1 MTKIHEQRFQGEK
14 NMADKLEITRS
25 FMESVSAGAP
35 KADLLSDNAVFR
47 ALNFNIPGKQAVL
60 KRLTDEN
67 TSKVYKTVT
76 WGAPAAD
83 KFDGIQIKGTPASGV
98 GGVIMTMLFDGD
110 KISAVQQQNVPG
122 APRAPSDMKLTPTI
136 KGFVTQALADK
147 HPMVVAYTD
156 ENGQPV
162 LSYRGSTQAFSDDQ
176 LAMWVRN
183 AGGSFLKSIQKN
195 PKVALMYRNEDTK
208 ATYQFQGRAHV
219 ASDAATRE
227 KVYQTMTQVERDHDY
242 ARTGVALIIDLDMV
256 QGQAGLGNTGPI
268 EPVRLVRAK

>member
-1 MTKIHEQRFQGEK
+1 
-14 NMADKLEITRS
+14 MADKLEIVRN
-25 FMESVSAGAP
+25 FMDSVSAGAP
-35 KADLLSDNAVFR
+35 QAELLSDNAVFR

-60 KRLTDEN
+60 KRLTDEG

-76 WGAPAAD
+76 WQPPFAD
-83 KFDGIQIKGTPASGV
+83 TFDGIQIKGTLASGA
-98 GGVIMTMLFDGD
+98 GGVIMTMLFEGD

-122 APRAPSDMKLTPTI
+122 ASRAPSEMKLTPTI
-136 KGFVTQALADK
+136 KSFVTEALATK

-156 ENGQPV
+156 EAGQPV

-176 LAMWVRN
+176 IAMWVRN

-195 PKVALMYRNEDTK
+195 PKIALMYRNEESK
-208 ATYQFQGRAHV
+208 ATYQFQGRAKI
-219 ASDAATRE
+219 ATDEATRE

-242 ARTGVALIIDLDMV
+242 ARTGVALVIDLDMV

-268 EPVRLVRAK
+268 EPVRLVRSK

>member
-1 MTKIHEQRFQGEK
+1 
-14 NMADKLEITRS
+14 MADKLEIVRN
-25 FMESVSAGAP
+25 FMDSVSAGAP
-35 KADLLSDNAVFR
+35 QAELLSDNAVFR

-60 KRLTDEN
+60 KRLTDEG

-76 WGAPAAD
+76 WQPPFAD
-83 KFDGIQIKGTPASGV
+83 TFDGIQIKGTPASGA
-98 GGVIMTMLFDGD
+98 GGVIMTMLFEGD

-122 APRAPSDMKLTPTI
+122 ASRAPSEMKLTPTI
-136 KGFVTQALADK
+136 KSFVTEALATK

-156 ENGQPV
+156 EAGQPV

-176 LAMWVRN
+176 IAMWVRN

-195 PKVALMYRNEDTK
+195 PKIALMYRNEESK
-208 ATYQFQGRAHV
+208 ATYQFQGRAKI
-219 ASDAATRE
+219 ATDEATRE

-242 ARTGVALIIDLDMV
+242 ARTGVALVIDLDMV

-268 EPVRLVRAK
+268 EPVRLVRSK